1 MKVAIVG
8 TGFTGLVTGATLAEM
23 GHAVTCIDTDRGML
37 ARLRERI
44 LPFQEPG
51 LAALVRR
58 NSQELRLDF
67 NSSLGDGVRGAEVV
81 ILALPSPIGADGV
94 TDMSEWATVGGR
106 LASLLRPYTVVIV
119 AGTVRPGGT
128 QLLRTILE
136 EDGRRVGRDFDVV
149 AVPALF
155 SHGAAVAEALSPRRI
170 VVGGA
175 TEHAMRVLRRCYT
188 PFLRDG
194 AHLVTVDE
202 RSAETL
208 RYAAAALRVALFGVT
223 REIAGFCEEG
233 GAEVAEVLAHMVG
246 DESGARILRRSLGA
260 APATRDIREAR
271 AMVELANN
279 WGCAPWT
286 LEAALEQVPHTA
298 EGVIQRLRAALDDE
312 LDGKR
317 VGVWGM
323 AGVSAGDDP
332 DAAVGLRIL
341 RSLLGAGAHL
351 VIHAPGSEDDVRA
364 SLGGLVDLTDAPL
377 AALASA
383 HALVVL
389 SDIPSMRAIDLSRAR
404 RLMTRPVIVDPLA
417 LWNAQEMR
425 NAGIAYNG
433 GAGAPAQV
441 AVAEHAL

>member
-1 MKVAIVG
+1 
-8 TGFTGLVTGATLAEM
+8 
-23 GHAVTCIDTDRGML
+23 
-37 ARLRERI
+37 
-44 LPFQEPG
+44 
-51 LAALVRR
+51 
-58 NSQELRLDF
+58 
-67 NSSLGDGVRGAEVV
+67 
-81 ILALPSPIGADGV
+81 
-94 TDMSEWATVGGR
+94 
-106 LASLLRPYTVVIV
+106 
-119 AGTVRPGGT
+119 
-128 QLLRTILE
+128 
-136 EDGRRVGRDFDVV
+136 
-149 AVPALF
+149 
-155 SHGAAVAEALSPRRI
+155 
-170 VVGGA
+170 
-175 TEHAMRVLRRCYT
+175 
-188 PFLRDG
+188 
-194 AHLVTVDE
+194 
-202 RSAETL
+202 
-208 RYAAAALRVALFGVT
+208 
-223 REIAGFCEEG
+223 
-233 GAEVAEVLAHMVG
+233 
-246 DESGARILRRSLGA
+246 
-260 APATRDIREAR
+260 
-271 AMVELANN
+271 MVELANN